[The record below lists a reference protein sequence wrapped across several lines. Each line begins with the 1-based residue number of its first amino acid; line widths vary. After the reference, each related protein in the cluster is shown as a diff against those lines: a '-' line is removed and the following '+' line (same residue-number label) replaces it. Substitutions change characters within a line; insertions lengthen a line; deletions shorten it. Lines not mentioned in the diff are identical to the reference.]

1 MDSVSNS
8 DVEVLICCA
17 RGGCADSLGRL
28 LELYRRY
35 LSLVAQLQLSDGM
48 IQAKLSPSD
57 VVQETFMYANQAF
70 PNFAGCSEGE
80 LIAWLRSILASQLA
94 MQQRH
99 FRTQRRNVNL
109 ERQLEFELEG
119 SSTMLSGMID
129 RGKSPSQSAVRR
141 ERAVILA
148 DALAHLPDDYRDVL
162 VLRHLRGQTFPEV
175 ARQMDRSLDS
185 VKGLWQRAV
194 KQLREQLGDE
204 V

>member
-1 MDSVSNS
+1 
-8 DVEVLICCA
+8 
-17 RGGCADSLGRL
+17 
-28 LELYRRY
+28 
-35 LSLVAQLQLSDGM
+35 
-48 IQAKLSPSD
+48 
-57 VVQETFMYANQAF
+57 
-70 PNFAGCSEGE
+70 
-80 LIAWLRSILASQLA
+80 
-94 MQQRH
+94 
-99 FRTQRRNVNL
+99 
-109 ERQLEFELEG
+109 
-119 SSTMLSGMID
+119 MLSGMID